1 MEEQAIKLMTILS
14 QAKKH
19 INELESLMSEAK
31 AVIADVEEFS
41 EENKDKRFLLD
52 LSNLDMDSVTIS
64 RLRQAKC
71 HTVGDVLKMG
81 RINLMKF
88 RGISC
93 KTIDKVR
100 AAFENIGI
108 DFR

>member
-1 MEEQAIKLMTILS
+1 MEQQAIKLMTILS
-14 QAKKH
+14 EAKNH
-19 INELESLMSEAK
+19 INELERLLSEAK
-31 AVIADVEEFS
+31 VVIAEVEKFS

-52 LSNLDMDSVTIS
+52 LSKLDMDSVTIS

-71 HTVGDVLKMG
+71 NTVGEVLKMG

-88 RGISC
+88 RGISY

-100 AAFENIGI
+100 NAFENIGI